1 MLNNDEAFDNSFCN
15 ELNSFLDEYEVSLA
29 SKGFTK
35 NTINKHGHL
44 ISSFLWFL
52 DGYTTVQG
60 FEDLTKA
67 HLNSKFRAF
76 LTNHYTGEFTGTFSH
91 YALKG
96 FFSFI
101 HEAHGISTPLLRKE
115 FNLS

>member
-1 MLNNDEAFDNSFCN
+1 MPQDERFDNHFCN
-15 ELNSFLDEYEVSLA
+15 ELNSFLDEYEASLA
-29 SKGFTK
+29 SKGLTK
-35 NTINKHGHL
+35 NTIHKHGHL

-67 HLNSKFRAF
+67 MLNSKLREY
-76 LTNHYTGEFTGTFSH
+76 LRNNYPGEFTDSFVAF
-91 YALKG
+91 ALKG

-101 HEAHGISTPLLRKE
+101 HEAHGISTALIKKE
-115 FNLS
+115 FGF